1 VAALATAAIWALVGP
16 QPRPAHALLAAV
28 SVLIVACPCAL
39 GLATPTALLAAVGRG
54 AQLGILVSGARALE
68 AARGIR
74 VVVMDK
80 TGTMTTGRMTLLAIT
95 TAQGISETEVL
106 LLAGSVEDA
115 SEHPVGQAIA
125 REVGARLDGLEQVT
139 GFAYLPGAG
148 VRGTVRG
155 RDVMIGSPAWFAEL
169 SLDVPPGLR
178 AAVEEAE
185 DAGHTA
191 VLAGW
196 DGQARA
202 VLALGDAPRPG
213 GPAAISR
220 LNRLGLRTV
229 LLTGDSERVALPVA
243 ARLGIPAADVFAQV
257 RPDGKANVIRSLQAG
272 GLAVAMTGDG
282 VNDAA
287 ALAQADLGMAVGTGT
302 DAAIGAADLT
312 LVRGDPGSIADAV
325 QLARATVAVIR
336 TNLGWAF
343 GYNVIAIPLAAL
355 GYLNPLFAGIAMSAS
370 SLLVTF
376 NSLRLRR
383 YRPGPDR

>member
-1 VAALATAAIWALVGP
+1 V
-16 QPRPAHALLAAV
+16 
-28 SVLIVACPCAL
+28 
-39 GLATPTALLAAVGRG
+39 
-54 AQLGILVSGARALE
+54 
-68 AARGIR
+68 
-74 VVVMDK
+74 
-80 TGTMTTGRMTLLAIT
+80 
-95 TAQGISETEVL
+95 
-106 LLAGSVEDA
+106 
-115 SEHPVGQAIA
+115 
-125 REVGARLDGLEQVT
+125 
-139 GFAYLPGAG
+139 
-148 VRGTVRG
+148 
-155 RDVMIGSPAWFAEL
+155 
-169 SLDVPPGLR
+169 DVPAGLR

-213 GPAAISR
+213 GAAAIAR

-229 LLTGDSERVALPVA
+229 LLTGDSERVALAVA
-243 ARLGIPAADVFAQV
+243 ARLGIPSADVLAQV
-257 RPDGKANVIRSLQAG
+257 RPDGKADVIRNLQAD
-272 GLAVAMTGDG
+272 GLAVAMAGDG